1 MSVFNKSNI
10 QVLKLRTIFR
20 MLIYLIVLLADDRRV
35 RLVLWCLSQLST
47 IFHLYLGG
55 QLYNFVGIMY
65 GRSCTKCKYFV
76 RSVLFVEET
85 GVLGENRR
93 PVASH

>member
-1 MSVFNKSNI
+1 MFLGLFLLYTNDNLYGIMSVFNKSNI

-35 RLVLWCLSQLST
+35 RVSVVVFIA
-47 IFHLYLGG
+47 IFNNISLI
-55 QLYNFVGIMY
+55 FW
-65 GRSCTKCKYFV
+65 

-93 PVASH
+93 PAASH